1 MGAACALG
9 TNPTKHNELH
19 LKVQSY
25 PLLNVF
31 TEVEKGRKM
40 YKEPTRVCSI
50 KKSWQKFKTLLAFI
64 FSFFLFF
71 VQRDLTMWACA
82 LKLMYVSLSVFL
94 WVYDIHC
101 LCDCVCVSNR
111 SDTHLLYERHITLQM
126 TPLDGD
132 GPFNYSA
139 LMQSAVNTLNQAAG
153 EDAAY
158 PSSLALFPSLFTSLA
173 LSLALTHRHLLVPSL
188 SHLVYNCFTFFF

>member
-1 MGAACALG
+1 
-9 TNPTKHNELH
+9 
-19 LKVQSY
+19 
-25 PLLNVF
+25 
-31 TEVEKGRKM
+31 
-40 YKEPTRVCSI
+40 
-50 KKSWQKFKTLLAFI
+50 
-64 FSFFLFF
+64 
-71 VQRDLTMWACA
+71 MWAFA

-158 PSSLALFPSLFTSLA
+158 LSSLALFPSLFTSLA
-173 LSLALTHRHLLVPSL
+173 LTLSLALTHHHLLLPSL
-188 SHLVYNCFTFFF
+188 SHLVYNCFTFFYPLSKVSGFATLWKRVWKYYMQMILGL

>member
-1 MGAACALG
+1 MLYKKRAGKSL
-9 TNPTKHNELH
+9 KH
-19 LKVQSY
+19 SW
-25 PLLNVF
+25 LL
-31 TEVEKGRKM
+31 
-40 YKEPTRVCSI
+40 
-50 KKSWQKFKTLLAFI
+50 
-64 FSFFLFF
+64 FFLSSFF
-71 VQRDLTMWACA
+71 VQRDLIMWAFA

-158 PSSLALFPSLFTSLA
+158 LSSLALFPSLFTSLA
-173 LSLALTHRHLLVPSL
+173 LTLSLALTHHHLLLPSL
-188 SHLVYNCFTFFF
+188 SHLVYNCFTFFYPLSKVSGFATLWKRVWKYYMQMILGL